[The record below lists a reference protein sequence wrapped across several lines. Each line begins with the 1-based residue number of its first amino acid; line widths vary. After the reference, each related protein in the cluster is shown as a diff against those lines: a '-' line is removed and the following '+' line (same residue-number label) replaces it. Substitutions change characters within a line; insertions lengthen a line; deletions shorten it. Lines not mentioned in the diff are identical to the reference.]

1 MTLKVLDL
9 FSGIGGF
16 SLGLERAG
24 METVAFCEI
33 EPFCQNILKKHW
45 PEVPIAKNIKELH
58 YKSGILYDADTPIY
72 EGDIDLICGGF
83 PCQPFSIA
91 GRKKGTADD
100 RDLWPD
106 MFRLIKQ
113 VQPTWVIGENVAH
126 FTKMAFFRTKTD
138 LESEDCRLQPF
149 IIPAC
154 AIGAPHKRDRLWLIA
169 HAQSKRCD
177 RRRENGHSQISK
189 RQVCT
194 DQQDHRQDIRSKT
207 APDAQL
213 CSTSANSDGQRCC
226 AGGDHWQEGSVLHD
240 QDGDAKE
247 GQCSGQRRQCR
258 AGKAGAT
265 ASDTDLKR
273 VQGIRTQSLSGEQAF
288 SWCQDIIGVE
298 DYFNRPDIPEPLIR
312 RGDDGFSSRVD
323 RLKALGNSI
332 VPKIPE
338 IIGEAIIN
346 MENQK

>member
-1 MTLKVLDL
+1 MTQTPQSMKETSTSSAVDSLASLSASQDAKKERQMTVTSGRTCFALLNKSNPLGSLAKMLLTSPKWHSFARRLTWKAKITDCNHLL
-9 FSGIGGF
+9 FQ
-16 SLGLERAG
+16 L
-24 METVAFCEI
+24 
-33 EPFCQNILKKHW
+33 
-45 PEVPIAKNIKELH
+45 VPLA
-58 YKSGILYDADTPIY
+58 
-72 EGDIDLICGGF
+72 
-83 PCQPFSIA
+83 
-91 GRKKGTADD
+91 
-100 RDLWPD
+100 
-106 MFRLIKQ
+106 
-113 VQPTWVIGENVAH
+113 
-126 FTKMAFFRTKTD
+126 
-138 LESEDCRLQPF
+138 
-149 IIPAC
+149 
-154 AIGAPHKRDRLWLIA
+154 HKRDRLWLIA

-288 SWCQDIIGVE
+288 SWCQDIRGVE
-298 DYFNRPDIPEPLIR
+298 DYFNRPDIPQPL
-312 RGDDGFSSRVD
+312 VC
-323 RLKALGNSI
+323 
-332 VPKIPE
+332 
-338 IIGEAIIN
+338 
-346 MENQK
+346 